1 METIQEAK
9 EGEAAI
15 DGAIDI
21 VDKFYKTSK
30 KETVNLNLAQR
41 APSDDA
47 PDAGFDN
54 GEAYVGA
61 QSESGGI
68 LAMMDVM
75 KSDFV
80 RTQEETEIAEK
91 TAEAEFLTFSTENR
105 KSFESKSESFKAKRQ
120 QLSSTKT
127 KLGKA
132 DESLTAQSDI
142 LVGKLNELQKLKPVC
157 IATGMTYAERVARRK
172 EEIDALQNALCIL
185 EAYAEYGPDG
195 AAKAC

>member
-1 METIQEAK
+1 MAELESIRDKLDDEIKELNAEMKELDSELKNATNLRLAEKKENLETIQEAK

-75 KSDFV
+75 KSDFI
-80 RTQEETEIAEK
+80 RTQEETQAAEEK
-91 TAEAEFLTFSTENR
+91 AEQEFLLYSTETT
-105 KSFESKSESFKAKRQ
+105 KSIKVKDTVKKEATDQ
-120 QLSSTKT
+120 HTDT
-127 KLGKA
+127 VGKLDVA
-132 DESLTAQSDI
+132 DESLQAQTEI
-142 LVGKLNELQKLKPVC
+142 LTKK
-157 IATGMTYAERVARRK
+157 IT
-172 EEIDALQNALCIL
+172 
-185 EAYAEYGPDG
+185 
-195 AAKAC
+195 